1 MQNFFEYFDLPCQ
14 FMVNKDLLET
24 KYYQLQNQHHP
35 DGLNE
40 VKITDFPTENLI
52 EKINEAYQILS
63 NDLSRAVYLLKLN
76 KIDITSEDCY
86 IKVSATELTN
96 IFLLQEEI
104 EENKQNATKLKE
116 ILAYIDNSIN
126 ILVIESMQIYQS
138 NVEESARK
146 LIIARYFFNNKQ
158 KIKQYIGKI

>member
-14 FMVNKDLLET
+14 FMVNKNLLET

-35 DGLNE
+35 DVCNE
-40 VKITDFPTENLI
+40 VKTTDFSTENLI

-76 KIDITSEDCY
+76 KIDITSKDCCV
-86 IKVSATELTN
+86 KVSATELAN

-104 EENKQNATKLKE
+104 EENKQNATKLMQM
-116 ILAYIDNSIN
+116 LADIDNDIN
-126 ILVIESMQIYQS
+126 TLVAESMQIYQS
-138 NVEESARK
+138 NITESAKK

-158 KIKQYIGKI
+158 KIKQYIGKF